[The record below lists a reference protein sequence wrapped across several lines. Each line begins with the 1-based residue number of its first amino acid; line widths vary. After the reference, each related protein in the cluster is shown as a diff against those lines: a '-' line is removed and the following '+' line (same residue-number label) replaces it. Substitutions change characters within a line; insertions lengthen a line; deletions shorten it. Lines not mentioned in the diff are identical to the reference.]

1 MGRSRRGR
9 LSMIDP
15 ANLTDPAALRPPGGA
30 VLDLHTHSSDR
41 SFDSGATALA
51 LAEQAADRGL
61 DGICLTEHNSLWPQ
75 SDATKLSELFGIT
88 VVRGMELSTDVG
100 HVLVYGL
107 ERYAP
112 TLLEIEQLRP
122 IVRAEGAAMVLAHPM
137 RSHSGRQ
144 PPWEEMREWFEG
156 IEAVNGDN
164 SDSADGYYVRQ
175 AAEVNVAAVGG
186 SDAHSRVA
194 VGRVGTAFASPVASV
209 SDLVDQLRAG
219 TASAVD
225 MRPSGVPSVS
235 TSTRDRG

>member
-9 LSMIDP
+9 LTMMDP
-15 ANLTDPAALRPPGGA
+15 AALTDPAELRPPGGA
-30 VLDLHTHSSDR
+30 VLDLHTHSSER
-41 SFDSGATALA
+41 SLDAGATAAA
-51 LAEQAADRGL
+51 LVEQAANRGL

-75 SDATKLSELFGIT
+75 SDTARLSELFGIT

-107 ERYAP
+107 DRYHP
-112 TLLEIEQLRP
+112 ELLEIEQLRP

-144 PPWEEMREWFEG
+144 PPWPELSDWFEG

-164 SDSADGYYVRQ
+164 SDSTDGYYVRQ
-175 AAEVNVAAVGG
+175 AADVNVAAVGG

-194 VGRVGTAFASPVASV
+194 VGRAGTAFASTVANV
-209 SDLVDQLRAG
+209 DDLVDQLRAG
-219 TASAVD
+219 TATAVD
-225 MRPSGVPSVS
+225 MRPSSPPTVAEQP
-235 TSTRDRG
+235 R